1 MVELIFLVI
10 FVVSLGGVLFILSK
24 KLPVL
29 NTLPQNGKIDFRN
42 NRHFS
47 KIENKIKSIF
57 LVFEKQILL
66 HKLLSWIK
74 CIILKTEV
82 KIDHLLH
89 NIRKKAQEKRHK
101 N

>member
-1 MVELIFLVI
+1 MFELIALTI
-10 FVVSLGGVLFILSK
+10 LILSLGGVLFILYK
-24 KLPVL
+24 KIPGLI
-29 NTLPQNGKIDFRN
+29 TLPQNGKIDFRN

-47 KIENKIKSIF
+47 KVEEKIKSVF

-66 HKLLSWIK
+66 HKFLSWVK
-74 CIILKTEV
+74 CIILKIEV

-101 N
+101 K